1 MLLVLWVIATV
12 TFILMNIIPG
22 GPFASEKPLPEAVK
36 RNIEARYRLNDP
48 LWKRYVDYMW
58 NLIRWDLGP
67 SFKYEGRTVND
78 IINSGFPVSAI
89 LGVTA
94 VALALLLGI
103 PRGLAA
109 LKQNN
114 GDTLAVAAT
123 VGVSVPTSSWPL
135 F

>member
-1 MLLVLWVIATV
+1 
-12 TFILMNIIPG
+12 
-22 GPFASEKPLPEAVK
+22 
-36 RNIEARYRLNDP
+36 
-48 LWKRYVDYMW
+48 MW

-103 PRGLAA
+103 PAGVLAA
-109 LKQNN
+109 LKQNKWP
-114 GDTLAVAAT
+114 DTLAMLAAT
-123 VGVSVPTSSWPL
+123 VGVSVPSFIMATFLMYIFAYKLRWFPRRLVGPPIPGGPAGPGPGRVSRGL
-135 F
+135 FRPTDPGQYA